1 MNEYALSY
9 YFKMNKNF
17 ITILCFSLLL
27 LSCKKDMSKQES
39 LQKETPKDSISLTT
53 EANPVQNEFVPQSID
68 PQTANNIKNFLV
80 NDYLKDELEFLQ
92 PNDRKFQFYK
102 TDLNADGQ
110 EEIFVRFMSSYFCGT
125 GGCTFLLLDK
135 YGEIITKFSVT
146 RAPIFVELTK
156 ENGWALLLVK
166 DSGVFKELKYNDGK
180 YPSNPSVLPKAPYD
194 APSGHAEVMFDDAFY
209 KSKTFTF

>member
-1 MNEYALSY
+1 MKRSSV
-9 YFKMNKNF
+9 
-17 ITILCFSLLL
+17 ILICFLLL
-27 LSCKKDMSKQES
+27 LSCKKEINKQDS
-39 LQKETPKDSISLTT
+39 LKKETTSDSFSKPNET
-53 EANPVQNEFVPQSID
+53 EAPKNEFVRQSID

-80 NDYLKDELEFLQ
+80 DDYLKDELEFLQ

-102 TDLNADGQ
+102 TDLNADGH
-110 EEIFVRFMSSYFCGT
+110 EEIFVRFMSAYFCGT

-135 YGEIITKFSVT
+135 SGKIITKFSVT
-146 RAPIFVELTK
+146 RAPIFIEPTK

-166 DSGVFKELKYNDGK
+166 DSGVFKELKYSDGK

-194 APSGHAEVMFDDAFY
+194 APSGHAEVIFHDAFY